1 VISSNARFRSPS
13 QTGQQSQNLR
23 LDGDID
29 AVVGSSAISNR
40 GYRTPGAMAIITL
53 ARPACVWILTHIS
66 GDGITT
72 TIFVV
77 SCSLATR

>member
-40 GYRTPGAMAIITL
+40 GYRTPGAMAIIT
-53 ARPACVWILTHIS
+53 RWRVP
-66 GDGITT
+66 
-72 TIFVV
+72 
-77 SCSLATR
+77 